1 MRAQV
6 KIVIKVFK
14 PKVSGVNM
22 RILDVSLDHLA
33 VSPPKLVGGFN
44 AFQKY
49 WSNWIISPSRGGSVT
64 TYIAPKSV

>member
-22 RILDVSLDHLA
+22 TILDVSLDHLA
-33 VSPPKLVGGFN
+33 VSPHKLPVDGFN
-44 AFQKY
+44 PFIGQIGSFPQAGVEV
-49 WSNWIISPSRGGSVT
+49 SPP
-64 TYIAPKSV
+64 I